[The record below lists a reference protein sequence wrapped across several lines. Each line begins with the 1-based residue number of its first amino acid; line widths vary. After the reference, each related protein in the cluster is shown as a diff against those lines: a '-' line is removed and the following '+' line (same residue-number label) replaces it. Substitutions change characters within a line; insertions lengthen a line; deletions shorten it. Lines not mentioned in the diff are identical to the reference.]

1 MKMRKALRFLA
12 WLGFGLI
19 VLFLAAYISLV
30 IYFRYTITE
39 GVQQVSPCTESKPV
53 ASRLQFQERIVKSLL
68 PSIRVFKIEWLKA
81 DEYKSNTTDDEKALG
96 SGRDP
101 SGPQAF
107 ASYEDF
113 MSANPD
119 CCTFEPMIGDDLFK
133 PNESEY
139 KKGWTDSVT
148 IGWRDKYFDRNQKP
162 EIFKKKTNGRLFL
175 LSNCGDTVEKF
186 LD

>member
-53 ASRLQFQERIVKSLL
+53 ASRMQFQERIVKSLL
-68 PSIRVFKIEWLKA
+68 PSIRVFTIDWLKA
-81 DEYKSNTTDDEKALG
+81 DKNKPSSTDDGKVLG
-96 SGRDP
+96 TGGDQSEQ
-101 SGPQAF
+101 QAF
-107 ASYEDF
+107 LNYQDF
-113 MSANPD
+113 MLTNPD

-175 LSNCGDTVEKF
+175 LSNCGDTFEKF